1 MRKLTLILISFVII
15 SATLSAQN
23 TIQKEILVYATK
35 DGQKLLLD
43 KYVDSRTQFTGK
55 RPVMIYVHGGGFSTG
70 SSKNALQIK
79 YNKHFAAQG
88 FVSISINY
96 RLSIK
101 ADTPFDRGK
110 LSQAAALATEDLIDA
125 TAFVI
130 SKAKEWNIDTEKI
143 IISGGS
149 AGAIT
154 CLNAEY
160 AIISQG
166 KFAEK
171 LPEDFNYA
179 GVISHA
185 GNVIVQQDTL
195 DWKKIPCPMLLMH
208 GSADQLVTFNSSKI
222 GNTLFAGSDYLH
234 KQFEKMNAPHW
245 LYEEV
250 DADHIVAL
258 KPLQYNFW
266 EIDSFIQRFVLN
278 KSNAIIH
285 TQWKDKKPDSMT
297 EMAAVVPLY
306 MSGWEK
312 TDEEV
317 EQAQKKN

>member
-1 MRKLTLILISFVII
+1 MKKLTLILISFVII

-35 DGQKLLLD
+35 DGQKLFLD

-222 GNTLFAGSDYLH
+222 GNTLFAGSNYLH

>member
-1 MRKLTLILISFVII
+1 MKKLTLILISFVII

-35 DGQKLLLD
+35 DGQKLFLD

-70 SSKNALQIK
+70 SSKNASQIK

-110 LSQAAALATEDLIDA
+110 LSQAATLATEDLIDA

-130 SKAKEWNIDTEKI
+130 SKAKEWNIDIDKI

-160 AIISQG
+160 AIISQA

-195 DWKKIPCPMLLMH
+195 NWKKLPCPMLLMH

-222 GNTLFAGSDYLH
+222 GNTLFAGSNYLH

-266 EIDSFIQRFVLN
+266 EIDSFLQRFVFN

-306 MSGWEK
+306 ISGWEK

>member
-1 MRKLTLILISFVII
+1 MKKLTLILISFVII

-35 DGQKLLLD
+35 GGQKLFLD

-222 GNTLFAGSDYLH
+222 GNTLFAGSNYLH

-266 EIDSFIQRFVLN
+266 EIDSFIQRLVLN

-312 TDEEV
+312 SDEEV

>member
-1 MRKLTLILISFVII
+1 MKKLTLILISFVII

>member
-1 MRKLTLILISFVII
+1 MKKLTLILISFVII

-35 DGQKLLLD
+35 GGQKLFLD

-222 GNTLFAGSDYLH
+222 GNTLFAGSNYLH

-278 KSNAIIH
+278 ISNAIIH

>member
-1 MRKLTLILISFVII
+1 MRKLTLILISVVII

-35 DGQKLLLD
+35 DGQKLLFD
-43 KYVDSRTQFTGK
+43 KYVDNRTQFTGK

-143 IISGGS
+143 II
-149 AGAIT
+149 
-154 CLNAEY
+154 
-160 AIISQG
+160 
-166 KFAEK
+166 
-171 LPEDFNYA
+171 
-179 GVISHA
+179 
-185 GNVIVQQDTL
+185 
-195 DWKKIPCPMLLMH
+195 
-208 GSADQLVTFNSSKI
+208 
-222 GNTLFAGSDYLH
+222 
-234 KQFEKMNAPHW
+234 
-245 LYEEV
+245 
-250 DADHIVAL
+250 
-258 KPLQYNFW
+258 
-266 EIDSFIQRFVLN
+266 
-278 KSNAIIH
+278 
-285 TQWKDKKPDSMT
+285 
-297 EMAAVVPLY
+297 
-306 MSGWEK
+306 
-312 TDEEV
+312 
-317 EQAQKKN
+317 

>member
-1 MRKLTLILISFVII
+1 MKQLTLIVISFVII

-23 TIQKEILVYATK
+23 TIQKELLVYATK
-35 DGQKLLLD
+35 AGQKLFLD

-195 DWKKIPCPMLLMH
+195 DWKKMPCPMLLMH

-222 GNTLFAGSDYLH
+222 GNTLFAGSNYLH

-317 EQAQKKN
+317 EQAQKQN

>member
-1 MRKLTLILISFVII
+1 MRKLTLILISVVII

-35 DGQKLLLD
+35 DGQKLFFD
-43 KYVDSRTQFTGK
+43 KYVDNRTQFTGK

-101 ADTPFDRGK
+101 ADTLFDRGK
-110 LSQAAALATEDLIDA
+110 LSEAATLATEDLIDA

-160 AIISQG
+160 SIISQG
-166 KFAEK
+166 KFAGK
-171 LPEDFNYA
+171 LPKDFNYA

-222 GNTLFAGSDYLH
+222 GNTLFAGSNYLH

-245 LYEEV
+245 LYDEV
-250 DADHIVAL
+250 DADHISAL
-258 KPLQYNFW
+258 QPLPDNSL
-266 EIDSFIQRFVLN
+266 ELDSF
-278 KSNAIIH
+278 
-285 TQWKDKKPDSMT
+285 
-297 EMAAVVPLY
+297 
-306 MSGWEK
+306 
-312 TDEEV
+312 
-317 EQAQKKN
+317 

>member
-1 MRKLTLILISFVII
+1 MKKLTLILISFVII

-35 DGQKLLLD
+35 DGQKLFLD

-222 GNTLFAGSDYLH
+222 GNTLFAGSNYLH

-278 KSNAIIH
+278 KSNAMIH

>member
-1 MRKLTLILISFVII
+1 MRKLTLTLISVVII

-35 DGQKLLLD
+35 DGQKLFFD
-43 KYVDSRTQFTGK
+43 KYVDNRTQFTGK

-101 ADTPFDRGK
+101 ADTLFDRGK
-110 LSQAAALATEDLIDA
+110 LSQAATLATEDLIDA

-171 LPEDFNYA
+171 LPKDFNYA

-222 GNTLFAGSDYLH
+222 GNTLFAGSNYLH

-285 TQWKDKKPDSMT
+285 TQWKDKKPDSMA
-297 EMAAVVPLY
+297 EMATVVPLY

-317 EQAQKKN
+317 EKAQKKN

>member
-1 MRKLTLILISFVII
+1 MKKLTLILISFVII

-35 DGQKLLLD
+35 DGQKLFLD

-55 RPVMIYVHGGGFSTG
+55 RPVMIYVHGGGFSMG

-222 GNTLFAGSDYLH
+222 GNTLFAGSNYLH

>member
-1 MRKLTLILISFVII
+1 MKKLTLILISFVII

-35 DGQKLLLD
+35 DGRKLLLD

-110 LSQAAALATEDLIDA
+110 LSQAAALATEDLLDA

-166 KFAEK
+166 KFEEK
-171 LPEDFNYA
+171 LPKDFNYA

-222 GNTLFAGSDYLH
+222 GNTLFAGSNYLH
-234 KQFEKMNAPHW
+234 NQFEKMNAPHW

-258 KPLQYNFW
+258 KSLQYNFW

-278 KSNAIIH
+278 KSNAIIY
-285 TQWKDKKPDSMT
+285 TQWKDKKPDSMA
-297 EMAAVVPLY
+297 EMATVVPLY

-317 EQAQKKN
+317 EQAQKK

>member
-1 MRKLTLILISFVII
+1 MKKLTLILISFVII

-234 KQFEKMNAPHW
+234 KQFEKMHAPHW

>member
-1 MRKLTLILISFVII
+1 MKKLTLILISFVII

-35 DGQKLLLD
+35 GGQKLFLD

-55 RPVMIYVHGGGFSTG
+55 RPVMIYVHGGGFSVG

-222 GNTLFAGSDYLH
+222 GNTLFAGSNYLH

>member
-1 MRKLTLILISFVII
+1 MKKLTLILISFVII

-35 DGQKLLLD
+35 DGQKLFLD

-166 KFAEK
+166 KFEEK

-222 GNTLFAGSDYLH
+222 GNTLFAGSNYLH

>member
-1 MRKLTLILISFVII
+1 MKKLTLILISFVII

-35 DGQKLLLD
+35 DGQKLFLD

>member
-1 MRKLTLILISFVII
+1 MKKLTLILISFVII

-222 GNTLFAGSDYLH
+222 GNTLFAGSNYLH

>member
-1 MRKLTLILISFVII
+1 MKKLTLILISFVII

-35 DGQKLLLD
+35 DGQKLFLD

-195 DWKKIPCPMLLMH
+195 AWKKIPCPMLLMH

-222 GNTLFAGSDYLH
+222 GNTLFAGSNYLH

>member
-1 MRKLTLILISFVII
+1 MKKLTLILISFVII

-35 DGQKLLLD
+35 DGQKLFLD
-43 KYVDSRTQFTGK
+43 KYVDSRTQFTGR

-88 FVSISINY
+88 FVSISMNY

-222 GNTLFAGSDYLH
+222 GNTLFAGSNYLH

-317 EQAQKKN
+317 EQTQKKN

>member
-1 MRKLTLILISFVII
+1 MKKLTLILISFVII

-43 KYVDSRTQFTGK
+43 KYMDSRTQFTGK

-222 GNTLFAGSDYLH
+222 GNTLFAGSNYLH